1 MSPKRVIL
9 IALFLALFSI
19 PFVLLVFWLV
29 AQFMLVGFAFPYALL
44 SESTN
49 WGYVRI
55 AVIGTLLNAVPIIFG
70 FFCIQ
75 YELQIENW
83 FDMETGEITG
93 WIAKTALAEFVII
106 TFVVLGFAFNWSF

>member
-55 AVIGTLLNAVPIIFG
+55 AVIGTLLNAVPIVFM
-70 FFCIQ
+70 FCWIRF
-75 YELQIENW
+75 EAQIET
-83 FDMETGEITG
+83 FFGEDITARL
-93 WIAKTALAEFVII
+93 IYTALAESII
-106 TFVVLGFAFNWSF
+106 IGFFVLGFAFNWSF